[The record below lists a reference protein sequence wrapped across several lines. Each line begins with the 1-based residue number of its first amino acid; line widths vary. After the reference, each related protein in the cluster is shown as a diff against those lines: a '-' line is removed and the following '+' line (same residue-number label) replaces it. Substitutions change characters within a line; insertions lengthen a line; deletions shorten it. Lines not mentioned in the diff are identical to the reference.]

1 MDSMEQ
7 ASLRILLF
15 AAGVFAAIFLPLL
28 PHANYLVALLLLAL
42 ALLRYRL
49 LVLPGFFVLG
59 LSWHIYSGQQ
69 ILAAE
74 IPREWELRPLQL
86 EGVVRTL
93 PQRTT
98 HFDGTDRVRFELLV
112 DRIAD
117 GEKPLSFNHPL
128 ALRLS
133 WSQPPVVAANQRWR
147 LEVELHRPRS
157 LSNPGTFDYRAWL
170 LARGVGGTGRVLTD
184 GQNRLLGEGNLLLGA
199 VRQWYQRQLQSY
211 FKDDPVFGL
220 IQALA
225 IGEKSQLSSQQRQ
238 VLASTGTS
246 HLMVI
251 SGLHIGLC
259 AMVGYG
265 LTYLLCSLRPA
276 WVQSGAAR
284 CAAGGGALILA
295 GIYAALAG
303 FSVPTLRALL
313 MLLAYFS
320 ARQLYRETSSFQVL
334 FLALAAVLLL
344 HPLAVIDTGFWLSF
358 TAVAV
363 LLVPVLRRPSDDAV
377 VRPGIGLQCRLLV
390 ALGPLMALLL
400 GQSSLLAPLVNVVA
414 IPLIGFIIVP
424 LVLAALLLLPLFE
437 PLGISVLA
445 CAGKLMGMVWY
456 LLSALAEL
464 SDGWSHGSLFPTPMA
479 MIFSLMAVIIFLL
492 PRGLPGRAAWPL
504 LLLPMLMPAARP
516 SKELDIYLLD
526 VGQGTAI
533 VVQTPGHVLLYD
545 AGPAYASGF
554 DAGSSVVLPFLR
566 RQGISRIDRLVVSHG
581 DSDHSGGVSSVIA
594 AVEVQE
600 LMAPAEY
607 SGVGV
612 PDLYCLAGMQWQWDE
627 VTFKVLHPGP
637 LLPVKSNNQSCV
649 IAIESPSLR
658 VLLAGDIE
666 RAVERKLVAQYGP
679 QLRSDVILI
688 PHHGSRSSS
697 SYDFAWFTRPAAAV
711 ATVGYRNRFAHP
723 AAAVHQRYSELGSAV
738 VTTAE
743 AGALHFDASGR
754 YKPYR
759 WFYTRY
765 WQHYPC
771 SLAGDVQR
779 SWLLA
784 GWQQLRLSQPG
795 CQSVPPSAVGAAFMW

>member
-1 MDSMEQ
+1 MESMEQ

-15 AAGVFAAIFLPLL
+15 AAGVFSAVFMPQLP
-28 PHANYLVALLLLAL
+28 PANYIVALLLPAF
-42 ALLRYRL
+42 ALLRYRR

-59 LSWHIYSGQQ
+59 LSWHIYCGQQ

-74 IPREWELRPLQL
+74 IPREWELRPLQV

-93 PQRTT
+93 PQRTVN
-98 HFDGTDRVRFELLV
+98 FDSSERVRFELLV

-117 GEKPLSFNHPL
+117 GKKPLSFHHPL
-128 ALRLS
+128 VLRLS
-133 WSQPPVVAANQRWR
+133 WSQGPVVVANQRWR
-147 LEVELHRPRS
+147 LQVELHRPRS
-157 LSNPGTFDYRAWL
+157 LSNPGAFDYRGWL
-170 LARGVGGTGRVLTD
+170 LARGVGGTGRVLTS
-184 GQNRLLGEGNLLLGA
+184 GQNQLLGEGNLLLGA
-199 VRQWYQRQLQSY
+199 VRQWYQRQLQAH
-211 FKDDPVFGL
+211 FKDDPVLGL
-220 IQALA
+220 VQALA
-225 IGEKSQLSSQQRQ
+225 IGDKSQLSPQQRQ

-265 LTYLLCSLRPA
+265 LTYLLVSFRPA
-276 WVQSGAAR
+276 WVQSGVAR
-284 CAAGGGALILA
+284 RAAGGGALFLA

-303 FSVPTLRALL
+303 FSLPTLRALV

-334 FLALAAVLLL
+334 LLALAAVLLL

-363 LLVPVLRRPSDDAV
+363 LLVPSRRRPGDV
-377 VRPGIGLQCRLLV
+377 VAMRLGLGLQCRLLV

-400 GQSSLLAPLVNVVA
+400 GQSSLLAPLVNLAA
-414 IPLIGFIIVP
+414 IPLVGFVIVP
-424 LVLAALLLLPLFE
+424 LILAAMVALPLYE
-437 PLGISVLA
+437 PLGVGLLGW
-445 CAGKLMGMVWY
+445 AGKLMGTVWH
-456 LLSALAEL
+456 LLAALAKL
-464 SDGWSHGSLFPTPMA
+464 SDGWSHGSLFPTPAA
-479 MIFSLMAVIIFLL
+479 MLFSLIAVLMFLL

-504 LLLPMLMPAARP
+504 LLLPMLMPTARP
-516 SKELDIYLLD
+516 GNELDIYLLD

-554 DAGSSVVLPFLR
+554 DAGGSVVLPFLR
-566 RQGISRIDRLVVSHG
+566 RRGINRIDRLIVSHG
-581 DSDHSGGVSSVIA
+581 DSDHSGGVASVIA
-594 AVEVQE
+594 GVEVQE

-607 SGVGV
+607 SGVGA
-612 PDLYCLAGMQWQWDE
+612 PDIYCRAGMQWQWDG
-627 VTFKVLHPGP
+627 VSFKVLHPGP
-637 LLPVKSNNQSCV
+637 LLTAKSNNQSCV
-649 IAIESPSLR
+649 IAIEGPSLR
-658 VLLAGDIE
+658 VLLTGDIE
-666 RAVERKLVAQYGP
+666 RSVERKLVAQYGP
-679 QLRSDVILI
+679 QLRSDVLLI

-697 SYDFAWFTRPAAAV
+697 SYDFAWFTRPSTAV

-723 AAAVHQRYSELGSAV
+723 AVDVQERYSELGSAV

-743 AGALHFDASGR
+743 AGALHIDANGR
-754 YKPYR
+754 YKPFR

-784 GWQQLRLSQPG
+784 AWQQLRLSRPG
-795 CQSVPPSAVGAAFMW
+795 CQSVPPSAVDAAFMW